1 VKILQIQLLPL
12 LYGAQIVMLRLIKNM
27 PEHEF
32 EVLSLPGEPL
42 ASTIKNLGCKHQRIT
57 SLRRELSILDI
68 KALYDIYR
76 VCKKGKYD
84 IVHTHSAKTGF
95 LGRIAARLAGI
106 PKIIHTVHG
115 FPFHDFQHPL
125 VRFFYMKLER
135 FAAKFCDQMVFVN
148 QFERQMAIDKRI
160 VPAVKAF
167 TIYNGVQLIDCQK
180 KESKDETFTIGSIGR
195 FCKQKN
201 SINVIKAAIEVC
213 KRNNELKFVFLGDG
227 ELLDRCRAMV
237 SEANVDDRIELP
249 GWQRNTEDWLCRFDL
264 FLLFS
269 RWEGLPL
276 SILEAMAAGLPIVA
290 SDIKGNNELVSE
302 ENGVLLP
309 IDALDKLK
317 ETLASITEDR
327 EKLQKWGRRS
337 REIVQKKFSIK
348 KCVDEYKRLYEL

>member
-337 REIVQKKFSIK
+337 KEIIQKKFSIK
-348 KCVDEYKRLYEL
+348 KCVDEYKKLYEL